1 MPDMDHGKL
10 AIRKLIYKLGSRSMQ
25 GWEARTLKARISQMS
40 IAKILMSQQAS
51 KVKTNEVVR

>member
-1 MPDMDHGKL
+1 MDHGKL